1 MGLRAE
7 FKNSKLVGGM
17 AHARAS
23 DLLNRVAQVKGK
35 CWVVLR
41 AICMAK

>member
-41 AICMAK
+41 AICMAT